1 MFQFIARL
9 ILKNRPVVI
18 VIVSI
23 ITLVMGY
30 KATQLKM
37 LYEPA
42 SLLPATDSV
51 QINYEK
57 FAKKFGAAGNA
68 VFIGVSDSSFFSYN
82 HYNDWRDLEQSLKLI
97 HGVIGAFSIYDIYTL
112 KKNSEE
118 KKFDL
123 EKIISGA
130 VDNQG
135 QLDSIQQTIFN
146 LPFYKG
152 FLYNDTTSTYIMV
165 VSLDKKI
172 LQSAQ
177 RVVLLKEIVKKIGF
191 YEHHSG
197 ISTHISGLP
206 YIRIT
211 MAEMVKSEMFFFIF
225 LAIAVTAFILYL
237 FFRSF
242 KVVFFSLVVVGVSVV
257 WAMGTLAFFGYPVT
271 ILTAVIPPLIIVIGI
286 PNCVFL
292 LNKYHQEYRYH
303 GNKIKAL
310 QRVIQKVGSAAFM
323 TNLTTAAGFGTFV
336 IAGTEILREFG
347 LVASVNIIGVFI
359 VSITLIPVI
368 FSFLPPPTDRHL
380 KHLENRYMR
389 KVTKFIV
396 DITFYHRK
404 IVFGITAVLIL
415 VGVIGLSLVR
425 SNGYMVDDVPHNHK
439 VYQDLK
445 FFESNFSGLM
455 PFEILI
461 DAQRP
466 KGLMQ
471 YENLRRI
478 NELQNK
484 LKVYPQLSKP
494 LSIVEAIKFVRQ
506 GYYNGQV
513 SSYSFPISMEMGFL
527 MTYIP
532 RGKSDNPLFNNFVD
546 SSGRYARIMYN
557 VADVGTQKMNVLL
570 DSISQDIRSVYHG
583 KANLVSITGGSVVN
597 AKGSEYLVHNLISSL
612 ILAVMLIAI
621 FMASMFQSTKMVF
634 FALISNL
641 IPLLLTAAFMGYFG
655 ISLKPSTV
663 LVFSIAFG
671 ISVDNSIHFLAKYKQ
686 EMLLSGQNIGE
697 SVRFA
702 IRETGVS
709 MLYTSII
716 LFFGFGIFVASSFGG
731 TVALGV
737 LISFTLLIAMFSNLI
752 VLPTLLLTLEKFKK
766 KKFFSDPLISI
777 YNEEIDIELSELRI
791 KDDIDNQKL

>member
-1 MFQFIARL
+1 MFRIIARL

-18 VIVSI
+18 VIISL
-23 ITLVMGY
+23 ITMVMGY

-42 SLLPATDSV
+42 SLLPADDSA
-51 QINYEK
+51 QINYDS
-57 FAKKFGAAGNA
+57 FTKKFGAGGNV
-68 VFIGVSDSSFFSYN
+68 VFIGITDKNFFTYK
-82 HYNDWRDLEQSLKLI
+82 HYSDWRDLQHSLKTI
-97 HGVIGAFSIYDIYTL
+97 TGVKTAFSIYDIYTL
-112 KKNSEE
+112 KKNAEL
-118 KKFDL
+118 KKFQL
-123 EKIISGA
+123 TKILQASIE
-130 VDNQG
+130 DQQ
-135 QLDSIQQTIFN
+135 QLDSIKQVIYA

-152 FLYNDTTSTYIMV
+152 FLYNDTTSTFIMM
-165 VSLDKKI
+165 VSLDKQI

-177 RVVLLKEIVKKIGF
+177 RVVLLDNIMTAINH
-191 YEHHSG
+191 YEQQSG
-197 ISTHISGLP
+197 VTVHVSGLP

-225 LAIAVTAFILYL
+225 LAIAVTALILYL

-242 KVVFFSLVVVGVSVV
+242 KVVLFSLVVVGVSVV

-336 IAGTEILREFG
+336 IAGTQILREFG
-347 LVASVNIIGVFI
+347 LVAAVNILGVFI

-368 FSFLPPPTDRHL
+368 FSILPPPTDKHL

-404 IVFGITAVLIL
+404 IIFGIAAFLIL
-415 VGVIGLSLVR
+415 IGIIGLSMVK
-425 SNGYMVDDVPHNHK
+425 SNGYMVDDVPHNSK
-439 VYQDLK
+439 VYRDLK
-445 FFESNFSGLM
+445 FFESNFFGLM

-461 DAQRP
+461 DSQRP

-471 YENLRRI
+471 YENLKHI

-484 LKVYPQLSKP
+484 LKSYPELSKP
-494 LSIVEAIKFVRQ
+494 LSIVEAVKFARQ
-506 GYYNGQV
+506 GYYNGQ
-513 SSYSFPISMEMGFL
+513 SSAYRFPISMEAGFIMSYL
-527 MTYIP
+527 P
-532 RGKSDNPLFNNFVD
+532 RGESDNAIFNNFVD
-546 SSGRYARIMYN
+546 TSGRYARIMYN

-570 DSISQDIRSVYHG
+570 DSISQNIHEVYG
-583 KANLVSITGGSVVN
+583 ANSSLVAITGGSVIN

-612 ILAVMLIAI
+612 ILAILLIAV
-621 FMASMFQSTKMVF
+621 FMAGMFRSTKMVL
-634 FALISNL
+634 FALLSNL
-641 IPLLLTAAFMGYFG
+641 IPLLLTAAFMGYLG

-686 EMLLSGQNIGE
+686 EMLLSGNNIGE
-697 SVRFA
+697 SVRYA

-716 LFFGFGIFVASSFGG
+716 LFFGFGIFAASSFGG

-737 LISFTLLIAMFSNLI
+737 LISFTLLIAMFSNLT
-752 VLPTLLLTLEKFKK
+752 VLPTLLLTLEKIRKK
-766 KKFFSDPLISI
+766 QFFSDPLISI
-777 YNEEIDIELSELRI
+777 FDEELDIELSELKI
-791 KDDIDNQKL
+791 KDGVDNQ

>member
-1 MFQFIARL
+1 MFRIIARL
-9 ILKNRPVVI
+9 ILKNRPAVI
-18 VIVSI
+18 VIISLV
-23 ITLVMGY
+23 TLVMGY

-42 SLLPATDSV
+42 SLLPADDSV
-51 QINYEK
+51 QVTYDR
-57 FAKKFGAAGNA
+57 FAKKFGAGGNA
-68 VFIGVSDSSFFSYN
+68 IFIGVSDTSFFSYR
-82 HYNDWRDLEQSLKLI
+82 HYTNWHGLQQSLKAI
-97 HGVIGAFSIYDIYTL
+97 HGVKDAFSIYDIYTL
-112 KKNSEE
+112 KKNSDL
-118 KKFDL
+118 KKFEL
-123 EKIISGA
+123 AKIAPNGIDS
-130 VDNQG
+130 QQ
-135 QLDSIQQTIFN
+135 QLDSVKQEILS

-165 VSLDKKI
+165 VTLDKET
-172 LQSAQ
+172 LQSAK
-177 RVVLLKEIVKKIGF
+177 RVALLDEIIGEINNF
-191 YEHHSG
+191 ERQSG
-197 ISTHISGLP
+197 VATHVSGLP

-225 LAIAVTAFILYL
+225 LAIAVTALILFL

-242 KVVFFSLVVVGVSVV
+242 KVVLFSLVVVGVSVI

-310 QRVIQKVGSAAFM
+310 QRVIQKTGSAAFM

-347 LVASVNIIGVFI
+347 LVASVNILGVFI

-368 FSFLPPPTDRHL
+368 FSFLPPPTDKHL

-389 KVTKFIV
+389 RVTKFIV

-404 IVFGITAVLIL
+404 VVFGIAAFLIL
-415 VGVIGLSLVR
+415 VGAVGLSMVK

-439 VYQDLK
+439 VYRDLK

-484 LKVYPQLSKP
+484 LKHYPQLSKP
-494 LSIVEAIKFVRQ
+494 LSIVEAVKFARQ
-506 GYYNGQV
+506 GYYNGQA
-513 SSYSFPISMEMGFL
+513 SAYRFPISMEVGFIMSYL
-527 MTYIP
+527 PT
-532 RGKSDNPLFNNFVD
+532 GKVDNAIFNNFVD

-570 DSISQDIRSVYHG
+570 DSISQNIHEVYG
-583 KANLVSITGGSVVN
+583 TKSNLVSITGGSVVN

-612 ILAVMLIAI
+612 ILAVLLIAV
-621 FMASMFQSTKMVF
+621 FMAGMFRSTKMVF
-634 FALISNL
+634 FALVSNL
-641 IPLLLTAAFMGYFG
+641 IPLLLTAAFMGYWG

-686 EMLLSGQNIGE
+686 EMVLSGHNIGE

-716 LFFGFGIFVASSFGG
+716 LFFGFGIFAASSFGG

-752 VLPTLLLTLEKFKK
+752 VLPTLLLTLEKIRRNQAY
-766 KKFFSDPLISI
+766 SDPLISI
-777 YNEEIDIELSELRI
+777 FNEELDIELSELKI
-791 KDDIDNQKL
+791 KDEVDNQ